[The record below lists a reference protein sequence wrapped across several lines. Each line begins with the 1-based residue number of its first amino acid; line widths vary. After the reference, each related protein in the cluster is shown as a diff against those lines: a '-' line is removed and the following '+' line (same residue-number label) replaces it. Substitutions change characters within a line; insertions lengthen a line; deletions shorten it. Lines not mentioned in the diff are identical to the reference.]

1 MLDKSQIKIASS
13 AYANPSS
20 TESLDYSE
28 SKDTTGSD
36 ILAYCAFLL
45 TYPSSA
51 WWHALKEI
59 KTQVGTLPE
68 LDSLV
73 DVIAYIEEQ
82 PEGDYEDEYVR
93 LFDFSSQTN
102 MYLSSY
108 DSTNA
113 EEQAA
118 KLLVYKD
125 FFLRHGYE
133 VQKELPDYVPALL
146 ELCTYLSEA
155 DAWPILKHMKSG
167 LQTLRDELAKGRHIQ
182 VFIIDTVLQYIERE
196 ERNHDE

>member
-1 MLDKSQIKIASS
+1 M
-13 AYANPSS
+13 AN
-20 TESLDYSE
+20 EE
-28 SKDTTGSD
+28 RVD

-51 WWHALKEI
+51 WWHALHEVKE
-59 KTQVGTLPE
+59 QVKHLPDLE
-68 LDSLV
+68 SLV
-73 DVIAYIEEQ
+73 DVIEYIEAQ
-82 PEGDYEDEYVR
+82 PVGDYEDEYVR

-102 MYLSSY
+102 MYLTSY

-146 ELCTYLSEA
+146 ELCSYLPLEE
-155 DAWPILKHMKSG
+155 AWPILDHMKSG
-167 LQTLRDELAKGRHIQ
+167 LLTLREELAKGKHMQ
-182 VFIIDTVLQYIERE
+182 VFIIDTVLQYIERG
-196 ERNHDE
+196 ERNHNE